1 MNAIVNK
8 VLVACLSAGL
18 LTGMAA
24 CGNTS
29 HQGAV
34 NADAPQ
40 QGGTL
45 KVIQVPDPV
54 GCIDPFQAYW
64 TGTRTIVRQFA
75 ESLTDQDPK
84 TGEIKPWLASGWR
97 QSEDGKTLTVD
108 LKHGITFSD
117 GEPFNAD
124 AVVKNFTTDLQT
136 AKEIPGTYGQLYT
149 QNLEE
154 VQKVDDDTVNF
165 VFSAPNASFLQ
176 GLSTTNLAVISP
188 KSLELPPEE
197 RCTAALS
204 GTGAFVLKKFNP
216 KTAAQLIRRKGHTW
230 SSPFQSQ
237 KGDAYLD
244 GIEFSYSGENS
255 VRVGSLSSGSV
266 DVLWPDSDH
275 ALTQNDK
282 AQIEQAGGR
291 VESRSLPGTAY
302 NLFPNIRYG
311 RPLNDINVRKA
322 VTLGIDRA
330 TYAATLLRDDYPV
343 VSGFLDSTTTGMLKT
358 PANTTYDPKK
368 AGELLDESGWKL
380 KDDGY
385 RYKDGKRLTL
395 HLLTF
400 TKNEGHELIQD
411 QLKKIG
417 IDYRI
422 DVTTAA
428 EENARMISG
437 DYDFLGDTFTRNDL
451 SVLNRVLDL
460 RYSSWKDETRNIATE
475 EQHAQLAQLFDRG
488 TYELD
493 PVKCRE
499 TYRQVQQFLSDNYIL
514 IPVYERL
521 QDYAA
526 SSRVQGIRFTAE
538 AFGDFSGAWI
548 AK

>member
-1 MNAIVNK
+1 M
-8 VLVACLSAGL
+8 
-18 LTGMAA
+18 
-24 CGNTS
+24 
-29 HQGAV
+29 
-34 NADAPQ
+34 
-40 QGGTL
+40 
-45 KVIQVPDPV
+45 
-54 GCIDPFQAYW
+54 
-64 TGTRTIVRQFA
+64 
-75 ESLTDQDPK
+75 
-84 TGEIKPWLASGWR
+84 
-97 QSEDGKTLTVD
+97 
-108 LKHGITFSD
+108 
-117 GEPFNAD
+117 
-124 AVVKNFTTDLQT
+124 
-136 AKEIPGTYGQLYT
+136 
-149 QNLEE
+149 
-154 VQKVDDDTVNF
+154 
-165 VFSAPNASFLQ
+165 
-176 GLSTTNLAVISP
+176 
-188 KSLELPPEE
+188 
-197 RCTAALS
+197 
-204 GTGAFVLKKFNP
+204 
-216 KTAAQLIRRKGHTW
+216 
-230 SSPFQSQ
+230 
-237 KGDAYLD
+237 
-244 GIEFSYSGENS
+244 
-255 VRVGSLSSGSV
+255 
-266 DVLWPDSDH
+266 
-275 ALTQNDK
+275 
-282 AQIEQAGGR
+282 
-291 VESRSLPGTAY
+291 
-302 NLFPNIRYG
+302 
-311 RPLNDINVRKA
+311 
-322 VTLGIDRA
+322 
-330 TYAATLLRDDYPV
+330 
-343 VSGFLDSTTTGMLKT
+343 
-358 PANTTYDPKK
+358 
-368 AGELLDESGWKL
+368 

-451 SVLNRVLDL
+451 SALNRVLDL

-493 PVKCRE
+493 PVKRRE